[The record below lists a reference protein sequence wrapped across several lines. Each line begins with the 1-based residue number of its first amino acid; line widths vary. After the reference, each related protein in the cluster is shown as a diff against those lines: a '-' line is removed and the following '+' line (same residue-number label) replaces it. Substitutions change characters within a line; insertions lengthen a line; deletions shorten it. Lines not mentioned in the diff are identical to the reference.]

1 MRNGTT
7 IETDNNECGGA
18 RVGLIDGKVA
28 IVTGAG
34 HGIGRGHALALSKAG
49 AKVVVNDLGGSV
61 SGDGTDKGVAE
72 EVVQVIRSRGG
83 EAVANSGDVSD
94 WKDAE
99 DLVHQAVSA
108 FGQLD
113 ILINNAGIV
122 RDKMLFNMT
131 EQDWDAVIGV
141 HLKGTFAT
149 THHACVWWR
158 ERYRATGDPV
168 NASIVN
174 TTSPSGLYA
183 NPGQANY
190 GSAKAGVVTLT
201 RVTSVEMGRYGI
213 RANAISPAASTRIT
227 ATMRTGS
234 EGPREPDDYTTFE
247 SANPGNCG
255 PVVVWLGS
263 NASDHVTGQ
272 VFGVSGTTI
281 THYIPWSRGE
291 SVTNPRTDEMWEP
304 EQIGPA
310 VDSLIFH
317 SRDLEMRH
325 RRLD

>member
-1 MRNGTT
+1 M
-7 IETDNNECGGA
+7 
-18 RVGLIDGKVA
+18 IDGKVA
-28 IVTGAG
+28 VVTGAG

-61 SGDGTDKGVAE
+61 SGDGTDNNVAE

-83 EAVANSGDVSD
+83 EAVANSADVSD
-94 WKDAE
+94 WKQAE
-99 DLVHQAVSA
+99 ELVHQAVST

-113 ILINNAGIV
+113 ILVNNAGIV

-131 EQDWDAVIGV
+131 EEDWDPVIGV

-149 THHACVWWR
+149 THHACVLWR
-158 ERYRATGDPV
+158 ERHRSTGDPV
-168 NASIVN
+168 NASIIN

-213 RANAISPAASTRIT
+213 RANAISPAGSTRIT
-227 ATMRTGS
+227 ATLRGGS
-234 EGPREPDDYTTFE
+234 RRPREPDEYTTFDPMD
-247 SANPGNCG
+247 PGNCG
-255 PVVVWLGS
+255 PIVVWLGS
-263 NASDHVTGQ
+263 DASAHISGQ
-272 VFGVSGTTI
+272 VFGVNGTTI
-281 THYIPWSRGE
+281 THYIPWSRGG
-291 SVTNPRTDEMWEP
+291 SVTNPRSDEMWDP

-317 SRDLEMRH
+317 SRDLEMRQIG
-325 RRLD
+325 LD